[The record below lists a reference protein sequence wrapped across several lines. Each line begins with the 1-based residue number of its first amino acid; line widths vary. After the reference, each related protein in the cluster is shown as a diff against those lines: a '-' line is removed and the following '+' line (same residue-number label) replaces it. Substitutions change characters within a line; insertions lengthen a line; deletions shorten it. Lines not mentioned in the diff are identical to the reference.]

1 MDKYKEAFE
10 KWYFKQILV
19 DEVPVYVNQVKYKYF
34 NAEPIVDWMN
44 IVAPDCNARIIQKGI
59 EPGKED
65 PSLPYM
71 YF

>member
-34 NAEPIVDWMN
+34 KEAFIM
-44 IVAPDCNARIIQKGI
+44 AREKKTVHKVQMTD
-59 EPGKED
+59 GKRQISRV
-65 PSLPYM
+65 PSHAS
-71 YF
+71 